1 LGSGAIVSSN
11 DYTFDYKTGVLQFN
25 SSAVDPSDSQYVYMT
40 AYQYVGTTLRTGIE
54 VDGDI
59 TTTGD
64 ITAQQFI
71 VSSSVTY
78 MTTSFMSGST
88 QFGDTSDDTHQ
99 FTGSVQISGSLNVLG
114 QTILDS
120 YFTGSESLIV
130 SGAMKVVDQKAQNVI
145 RSASMEVE
153 KLGTMASRDLAGVI
167 DLGDGFQ

>member
-1 LGSGAIVSSN
+1 MCIR
-11 DYTFDYKTGVLQFN
+11 
-25 SSAVDPSDSQYVYMT
+25 DS
-40 AYQYVGTTLRTGIE
+40 
-54 VDGDI
+54 
-59 TTTGD
+59 
-64 ITAQQFI
+64 
-71 VSSSVTY
+71 
-78 MTTSFMSGST
+78 
-88 QFGDTSDDTHQ
+88 TSDDTHQ

-130 SGAMKVVDQKAQNVI
+130 SGAMKVVDQRAQNVI

>member
-1 LGSGAIVSSN
+1 
-11 DYTFDYKTGVLQFN
+11 
-25 SSAVDPSDSQYVYMT
+25 M
-40 AYQYVGTTLRTGIE
+40 
-54 VDGDI
+54 
-59 TTTGD
+59 
-64 ITAQQFI
+64 
-71 VSSSVTY
+71 
-78 MTTSFMSGST
+78 
-88 QFGDTSDDTHQ
+88 
-99 FTGSVQISGSLNVLG
+99 G

>member
-1 LGSGAIVSSN
+1 
-11 DYTFDYKTGVLQFN
+11 
-25 SSAVDPSDSQYVYMT
+25 
-40 AYQYVGTTLRTGIE
+40 
-54 VDGDI
+54 
-59 TTTGD
+59 
-64 ITAQQFI
+64 
-71 VSSSVTY
+71 
-78 MTTSFMSGST
+78 MSGST

-99 FTGSVQISGSLNVLG
+99 FTGSVQISGSLSVLG

>member
-1 LGSGAIVSSN
+1 
-11 DYTFDYKTGVLQFN
+11 
-25 SSAVDPSDSQYVYMT
+25 
-40 AYQYVGTTLRTGIE
+40 
-54 VDGDI
+54 
-59 TTTGD
+59 
-64 ITAQQFI
+64 
-71 VSSSVTY
+71 

-88 QFGDTSDDTHQ
+88 QFGDTADDTHQ

-130 SGAMKVVDQKAQNVI
+130 SGAMKVVDQRAQNVI